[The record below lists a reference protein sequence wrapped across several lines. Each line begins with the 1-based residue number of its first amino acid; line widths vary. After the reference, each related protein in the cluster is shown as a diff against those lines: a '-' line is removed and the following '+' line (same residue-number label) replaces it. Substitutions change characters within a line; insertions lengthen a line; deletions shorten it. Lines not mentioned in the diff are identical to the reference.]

1 MKKTTKMIKMAIC
14 YDFDGTLSPQ
24 YMQNVSFLPALGYD
38 EPKEFWDEV
47 KTCAKK
53 QNMDETLAYMNL
65 MIDKAKEKNIALTPR
80 FLMQCGK
87 NIQFFP
93 GVLNWFE
100 RINDYAKSKGIVLE
114 HYIITSGNEEII
126 RGTKIKKFFKYIF
139 ACKFAY
145 KFVKS
150 ELIAE
155 KPAAAVNY
163 TNKTQHLFRINKGIF
178 NYWQNE
184 EVNRYMPE
192 EKKYL
197 DFKNM
202 IYIGDGE
209 TDVPCMKMVIYQG
222 GHAIAVYNPQLK
234 TQKAKRNENGKIIQT
249 KKKSSYEVAK
259 DLLAHKRVNFIA
271 PTDYS
276 ENSKLDQIVKN
287 IIDRIY
293 LKNVS

>member
-1 MKKTTKMIKMAIC
+1 MRRSKKTIKMAIC

-24 YMQNVSFLPALGYD
+24 YMQNVSFLPQLGYD
-38 EPKEFWDEV
+38 DPKVFWQEV
-47 KTCAKK
+47 KECAKK

-65 MIDKAKEKNIALTPR
+65 MIDKAEEKNIALTPR
-80 FLMQCGK
+80 FLMNCGRD
-87 NIQFFP
+87 IQFFP
-93 GVLNWFE
+93 GVLEWFS
-100 RINDYAKSKGIVLE
+100 RINTYAKSKGITLE

-126 RGTKIKKFFKYIF
+126 RGTKINKFFKYIF

-145 KFVKS
+145 KKVY
-150 ELIAE
+150 LDIVAE

-184 EVNRYMPE
+184 EVNKYIPKE
-192 EKKYL
+192 EKYM
-197 DFKNM
+197 DFRNM

-209 TDVPCMKMVIYQG
+209 TDVPCMKMVMYQG
-222 GHAIAVYNPQLK
+222 GHSIAVYNPEN
-234 TQKAKRNENGKIIQT
+234 KAKKERKNSKGKIIQ
-249 KKKSSYEVAK
+249 KAQCSSLEIAQ
-259 DLLAHKRVNFIA
+259 DLLQHNRVNFIA

-276 ENSKLDQIVKN
+276 ENSKLDSIIKN

-293 LKNVS
+293 FQNQ

>member
-1 MKKTTKMIKMAIC
+1 MDKKPIPMAIC

-24 YMQNVSFLPALGYD
+24 YMQNVSFLPKLGYND
-38 EPKEFWDEV
+38 PQIFWNEV
-47 KTCAKK
+47 KECAKK

-65 MIDKAKEKNIALTPR
+65 MIDKAGEKNIALTPR

-87 NIQFFP
+87 DIHFFP
-93 GVLNWFE
+93 GVLSWFD
-100 RINDYAKSKGIVLE
+100 RINDYAKSKGIAME

-126 RGTKIKKFFKYIF
+126 RGTAIKKFFKYIF

-145 KFVKS
+145 KWIDSQLV
-150 ELIAE
+150 AE

-163 TNKTQHLFRINKGIF
+163 TNKTQHLFRINKGIL

-184 EVNRYMPE
+184 EVNKSIPE
-192 EKKYL
+192 EEKYL

-209 TDVPCMKMVIYQG
+209 TDVPCMKTVIYQG
-222 GHAIAVYNPQLK
+222 GHSIAVYNPNSVN
-234 TQKAKRNENGKIIQT
+234 ASGKHL
-249 KKKSSYEVAK
+249 SYEIAK
-259 DLLAHKRVNFIA
+259 DLLNHKRVNFIA

-276 ENSKLDQIVKN
+276 ENSKLDMIVKN

-293 LKNVS
+293 LKSIS

>member
-24 YMQNVSFLPALGYD
+24 YMQNVSFLPALGYG
-38 EPKEFWDEV
+38 ESKEFWDEV
-47 KTCAKK
+47 KECAKK

-192 EKKYL
+192 EQKYL

>member
-1 MKKTTKMIKMAIC
+1 MKKNSIKMAIC

-24 YMQNVSFLPALGYD
+24 YMQNVTFLPKLGYENPQD
-38 EPKEFWDEV
+38 FWSEV
-47 KTCAKK
+47 KECAQK

-65 MIDKAKEKNIALTPR
+65 MIDKAKEKSIALTAR

-87 NIQFFP
+87 NIEFFP
-93 GVLNWFE
+93 GVIEWFD
-100 RINDYAKSKGIVLE
+100 RINLYAKSKGITLE

-126 RGTKIKKFFKYIF
+126 RGSKISNNFKYIF

-145 KFVKS
+145 KWNYS
-150 ELIAE
+150 QLIAE

-192 EKKYL
+192 DEKYL

-222 GHAIAVYNPQLK
+222 GQAIAVYNPD
-234 TQKAKRNENGKIIQT
+234 QKGQKEKRNKKGEIT
-249 KKKSSYEVAK
+249 KKLRRSSLDIAK
-259 DLLAHKRVNFIA
+259 DLLEHQRVNFIA
-271 PTDYS
+271 PTDYT
-276 ENSKLDQIVKN
+276 EGSKLDLIIKN
-287 IIDRIY
+287 IIDRIS
-293 LKNVS
+293 LKNN

>member
-1 MKKTTKMIKMAIC
+1 MDKKPIPMAIC

-24 YMQNVSFLPALGYD
+24 YMQNVSFLPKLGYND
-38 EPKEFWDEV
+38 PQIFWNEV
-47 KTCAKK
+47 KECAKK

-65 MIDKAKEKNIALTPR
+65 MIDKAGEKNIALTPR

-87 NIQFFP
+87 DIHFFP
-93 GVLNWFE
+93 GVLSWFD
-100 RINDYAKSKGIVLE
+100 RMNDYAKSKGIALE

-126 RGTKIKKFFKYIF
+126 RGTAIKKFFKYIF

-145 KFVKS
+145 KWIDSQLV
-150 ELIAE
+150 AE

-163 TNKTQHLFRINKGIF
+163 TNKTQHLFRINKGIL

-184 EVNRYMPE
+184 EVNKSIPE
-192 EKKYL
+192 EEKYL

-209 TDVPCMKMVIYQG
+209 TDVPCMKTVIYQG
-222 GHAIAVYNPQLK
+222 GHSIAVYNPNSV
-234 TQKAKRNENGKIIQT
+234 NEVGKH
-249 KKKSSYEVAK
+249 SSYEIAK
-259 DLLAHKRVNFIA
+259 DLLNHRRVNFIA

-276 ENSKLDQIVKN
+276 ENSKLDMIVKN

-293 LKNVS
+293 LKSIY